1 MAEDSRALE
10 VVDVSDDG
18 AVAAHALFDIFSDF
32 IRFGRAVDDAFI
44 KRRHGAGD
52 IVRERCLAAFGIPY
66 TVLADELGQE
76 ADEEPEHHLP
86 FAFEVHRSLH
96 AIEAGHTAFARD
108 EAAHEAGLPRR
119 RQFFR
124 TGIAALGNGD
134 DAFGRADQIVRA
146 DDIFCIFFNDV
157 DNIIFIRKD
166 SRFYRY

>member
-1 MAEDSRALE
+1 MAEDSRTLE

-18 AVAAHALFDIFSDF
+18 AVAAHALFDLFSHF
-32 IRFGRAVDDAFI
+32 IRFSRAVDDAFI
-44 KRRHGAGD
+44 KRRHRAGD
-52 IVRERCLAAFGIPY
+52 IICQRGLAAFGIPY
-66 TVLADELGQE
+66 AILADEFGQE

-86 FAFEVHRSLH
+86 FAFQVHGCLH
-96 AIEAGHTAFARD
+96 AIEAGHAAFSGD

-124 TGIAALGNGD
+124 AGVAALGNGD
-134 DAFGRADQIVRA
+134 DTFGRADQIIRA
-146 DDIFCIFFNDV
+146 DDVFRIFFNDI